1 MTTLSF
7 HAHISR
13 HLFQVLHCTSLVGLE
28 GSSAFGPL
36 LYLGPLLSHDSQ
48 ALGRALVTSTDPLP
62 FYKLFVG
69 VFASFLA
76 TDHSQSTLAHHSW
89 LL

>member
-1 MTTLSF
+1 MTTSSV

-13 HLFQVLHCTSLVGLE
+13 HLFQVLHCTSLVGTE
-28 GSSAFGPL
+28 GSSAVGPL
-36 LYLGPLLSHDSQ
+36 LYLGPLLSHNPQ
-48 ALGRALVTSTDPLP
+48 ALGGALVTSTDPLP
-62 FYKLFVG
+62 FYKLSVG

-76 TDHSQSTLAHHSW
+76 TDHSQSSLAHRSW